1 MRVLYVGVHSGR
13 GWRTEYWV
21 HKALK
26 RVGCKVKLYN
36 YRRKRKRF
44 KDQEKCNL
52 DLLNTEK
59 KFRPDLILVQ
69 RADNCPPELFANLKS
84 KKVLWSTEP
93 ICRNRDIDQLFEAD
107 CFDHYFVHTFSCLN
121 RINEEFQA
129 ISNKTSRL
137 EYGCPPELIK
147 KPTEKKKTVA
157 IFNRSLSPRRNSWLE
172 KLTGIVQIIE
182 GRFGRAYFKDIR
194 NALISVNIHYGEESV
209 DDFETGIFEAMA
221 QGTLVLT
228 ESVDTRVVK
237 ELGLENSIVIVSNPD
252 EMKERLNFYESNKSE
267 AFSIINNAHD
277 AIQKNRWDDR
287 MNQILSTVGLS
298 A

>member
-21 HKALK
+21 QKALK

-44 KDQEKCNL
+44 KDQDKCNQ
-52 DLLNTEK
+52 DLLKVEK
-59 KFRPDLILVQ
+59 KFQPDLVLVQ
-69 RADNCPPELFANLKS
+69 RADNCPPELFENLKS

-93 ICRNRDIDQLFEAD
+93 ICRNGDIDQLFEAN

-121 RINEEFQA
+121 RINEDFKQ
-129 ISNKTSRL
+129 IVDKTSRL

-147 KPTEKKKTVA
+147 KPIMKKKRVA
-157 IFNRSLSPRRNSWLE
+157 IFNRSLSPRRNEWIS
-172 KLTGIVQIIE
+172 KLNGLVSVIE
-182 GRFGRAYFKDIR
+182 GKFGRAYFKDIR
-194 NALISVNIHYGEESV
+194 DSLISINIHYGKEST

-221 QGTLVLT
+221 QGSLVIT
-228 ESVDTRVVK
+228 ESVDQRAVE
-237 ELGLENSIVIVSNPD
+237 ELRLKDALVIVASPE
-252 EMKERLNFYESNKSE
+252 EMKKKVEHFEKNQDE
-267 AFSIINNAHD
+267 AFNIIWKAHS

-287 MNQILSTVGLS
+287 MHQIFSTVGLTV
-298 A
+298 